1 MHLYKYKIGVHHS
14 VKSRRGLSTIVG
26 IVFFI
31 IVFTGVASY
40 VTYSMNHLDQF
51 GQTIIE
57 KSQDDRNRDREQF
70 EISSVSRD
78 NNKFNIT
85 IQNTGELPIN
95 ITRLWI
101 QNKTDPSWGTSKF
114 DVNKNVSPGQTLTKI
129 GQNLPLTALTTQGYD
144 IRLTTERGNAKEFLV
159 NSVSQEPVYLQL
171 FALPD
176 DLPTGY
182 TATLLLAVT
191 NNMSNNG
198 VLTNFKPNTPVI
210 TYPVGASVTPLSG
223 PEPLVYSSLAKG
235 DTAYFQWTYRITGS
249 NGQQVKFEASLQNG
263 YLANSVSNNVTI
275 NVAGGAT
282 KGAEGYHRTGGTNWY
297 SSNIYGQSADLTE
310 AATHNV
316 TRAFPFIVGSGF
328 TANRIQFEI
337 TAFVT
342 GANSFCNVGI
352 YNDNGNLYPST
363 LVVDGGQKSTQSNG
377 VKFTDISTS
386 LSANTLY
393 WLVYNCHKTPTFRS
407 ISPADIPSVLGWDAN
422 TPGASRQIT
431 GWTAP
436 RTYASTLPAT
446 FPAGGTPLLNVEGM
460 LIQVRAQ

>member
-1 MHLYKYKIGVHHS
+1 M
-14 VKSRRGLSTIVG
+14 KSKRGLSTIVG

-57 KSQDDRNRDREQF
+57 KSQEDRNRDREQF
-70 EISSVSRD
+70 EIASVSRD

-85 IQNTGELPIN
+85 VQNTGELPIN
-95 ITRLWI
+95 ITRLWV

-198 VLTNFKPNTPVI
+198 VLTNFKPNTPVV

-223 PEPLVYSSLAKG
+223 PEPTVYSSLAKG

-249 NGQQVKFEASLQNG
+249 NGQQIKFEASLQNG

-275 NVAGGAT
+275 NVAGS
-282 KGAEGYHRTGGTNWY
+282 RTIMGGGLNGVVVSITQPNY
-297 SSNIYGQSADLTE
+297 IRFFGDDSSNTNYSLKSMTVPISGTFKNLYVSKGSGPTATTFTLYKNSVATTLTCSTGALAQATCSDTTHLVSVVAGDNVAVGISTVGLSVGDLTFSIE
-310 AATHNV
+310 
-316 TRAFPFIVGSGF
+316 F
-328 TANRIQFEI
+328 
-337 TAFVT
+337 
-342 GANSFCNVGI
+342 
-352 YNDNGNLYPST
+352 D
-363 LVVDGGQKSTQSNG
+363 
-377 VKFTDISTS
+377 
-386 LSANTLY
+386 
-393 WLVYNCHKTPTFRS
+393 PT
-407 ISPADIPSVLGWDAN
+407 
-422 TPGASRQIT
+422 
-431 GWTAP
+431 
-436 RTYASTLPAT
+436 
-446 FPAGGTPLLNVEGM
+446 
-460 LIQVRAQ
+460 

>member
-1 MHLYKYKIGVHHS
+1 M
-14 VKSRRGLSTIVG
+14 KSRRGLSTIVG

-182 TATLLLAVT
+182 TTTLLFAVT

-198 VLTNFKPNTPVI
+198 VLTNFQPNLVVTVA
-210 TYPVGASVTPLSG
+210 VGASATLLSG
-223 PEPLVYSSLAKG
+223 PEPTIYSLLEKG

-249 NGQQVKFEASLQNG
+249 NGQQVNFEASLVNG
-263 YLANSVSNNVTI
+263 YLANSVSKDVTI

-282 KGAEGYHRTGGTNWY
+282 KGAEGYHRSGGTNWY
-297 SSNIYGQSADLTE
+297 SSNTYGQSADLTE
-310 AATHNV
+310 AATANV
-316 TRAFPFIVGSGF
+316 TRAFSFIVGAGF
-328 TANRIQFEI
+328 TADRIQFEI
-337 TAFVT
+337 TTSAS
-342 GANSFCNVGI
+342 GSNSNCNVGI

-363 LVVDGGQKSTQSNG
+363 LVVDGGQKSTS
-377 VKFTDISTS
+377 STGLKTTTINTP

-407 ISPADIPSVLGWDAN
+407 ISPADIPSVLGWDAA
-422 TPGASRQIT
+422 PGGANRQIT